1 MNVAIKAPWWD
12 RLNGALRPYIGP
24 PPLGP
29 YNEEPLPPTQ
39 AKACPLCGQPMSL
52 HEFTRSTDHTATRMY
67 CPAVE
72 LP

>member
-1 MNVAIKAPWWD
+1 MTNKAPWWD

-29 YNEEPLPPTQ
+29 YNEEPLPPTED
-39 AKACPLCGQPMSL
+39 KACPLCGKPMAL

-67 CPAVE
+67 CP
-72 LP
+72 